1 MPKVY
6 LSPAMHRQNECC
18 YPRPDGKQCYEALE
32 NNEYIDILEPV
43 LNRCGIETKRGYRR
57 TPMNNEDGDKIMKQ
71 NVAESNA
78 WGADVHYISHTNGAN
93 GTVKGYRPI
102 YFTGSAKGKKL
113 AEIMVKYRKQI
124 YPYSVVLNNRTD
136 LYELKNTNAVAF
148 YEEHVFHDNL
158 EDATWFHTHMNEIAE
173 SAAKGLCEYFGIPY
187 IAPAATSSTPTMT
200 TTILRKGSTGPEV
213 KSLQK
218 KLLQI
223 GYYLGSYGA
232 DGDYGEN
239 TELAVRL
246 LQKDSNLT
254 VDGVFGKQTSE
265 SLDLAVSNAAAANK
279 AIVNKIKLIKTPPK
293 CTKDLVI
300 KYAKQ
305 ELGNLEKDS
314 LKDLNSKTS
323 NAGDNNYTKYAQ
335 EADAIGLY
343 NALVQGQPWCATWVD
358 NVFIHAYGLNKGC
371 AMKYMP
377 TTKSKSAACNEAAAY
392 YQKVNK
398 WFDTPEIGD
407 QVFFKSAKY
416 NYAHT
421 GLVIDIKDNKVIT
434 IEGNTSSKAGVVENG
449 GAVEQKEYPLNY
461 SNFKGFGRPDYD
473 EEIQEQE
480 PIEDKSYV
488 VRITAVALNVRSGP
502 GTNYPVVKVLR
513 EGGNSFTIVDEKNG
527 FGLLKSGIGWIMLQ
541 HTERVI

>member
-57 TPMNNEDGDKIMKQ
+57 IPMNNDDGDKIMKQ

-102 YFTGSAKGKKL
+102 YFTGSTKGKKL

-187 IAPAATSSTPTMT
+187 VAPSTSPTVPTTSATV
-200 TTILRKGSTGPEV
+200 LRKGSEGQEV

-223 GYYLGSYGA
+223 IVLFIIQP
-232 DGDYGEN
+232 
-239 TELAVRL
+239 
-246 LQKDSNLT
+246 LQ
-254 VDGVFGKQTSE
+254 
-265 SLDLAVSNAAAANK
+265 
-279 AIVNKIKLIKTPPK
+279 
-293 CTKDLVI
+293 
-300 KYAKQ
+300 Y
-305 ELGNLEKDS
+305 
-314 LKDLNSKTS
+314 
-323 NAGDNNYTKYAQ
+323 
-335 EADAIGLY
+335 
-343 NALVQGQPWCATWVD
+343 
-358 NVFIHAYGLNKGC
+358 H
-371 AMKYMP
+371 
-377 TTKSKSAACNEAAAY
+377 
-392 YQKVNK
+392 
-398 WFDTPEIGD
+398 
-407 QVFFKSAKY
+407 
-416 NYAHT
+416 
-421 GLVIDIKDNKVIT
+421 
-434 IEGNTSSKAGVVENG
+434 
-449 GAVEQKEYPLNY
+449 
-461 SNFKGFGRPDYD
+461 
-473 EEIQEQE
+473 
-480 PIEDKSYV
+480 
-488 VRITAVALNVRSGP
+488 
-502 GTNYPVVKVLR
+502 
-513 EGGNSFTIVDEKNG
+513 
-527 FGLLKSGIGWIMLQ
+527 
-541 HTERVI
+541 